1 LLNLYDFA
9 AVVVAALLADAVRHA
24 RLLAVL
30 ASDRLRR
37 AQSVVRAALARA

>member
-1 LLNLYDFA
+1 MNLYNFA

-30 ASDRLRR
+30 AENRLRC
-37 AQSVVRAALARA
+37 AQRVVRAALARA